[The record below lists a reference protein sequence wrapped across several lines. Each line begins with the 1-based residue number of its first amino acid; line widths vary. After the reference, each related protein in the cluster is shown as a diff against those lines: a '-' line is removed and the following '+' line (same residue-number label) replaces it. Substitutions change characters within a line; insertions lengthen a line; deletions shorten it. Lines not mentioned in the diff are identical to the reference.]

1 MDRKISSKEKEREGK
16 RKKEREKVRQNK
28 SKTEQMEATNKYKFG
43 ALVYSSEVS
52 SQVIE
57 DLIGRV
63 GI

>member
-1 MDRKISSKEKEREGK
+1 
-16 RKKEREKVRQNK
+16 
-28 SKTEQMEATNKYKFG
+28 MEATNKYKFG

-63 GI
+63 GIQTNS